1 MRINDRC
8 IRTLMGN
15 SRFKGGRSLCLSIIF
30 VFLTAIG
37 AQVGMA
43 ESTSVSDLV
52 RFAHSKAVYRNIA
65 GATTP
70 VPSPTPGSTPAAR
83 TFIPA
88 RGAPAAPSNL
98 IASAVSTRQ
107 INLAWTSNSNNATG
121 FYIERAPAA
130 TGPWERVVSVAA
142 NATSSGN
149 GPLVAATRYYY
160 RLMAYNS
167 KGNSAYSNVASATT
181 LTMLPAGAPGNLT
194 ATTGGSTRINLSW
207 TNNAGDPTGFKIERC
222 QGSACSGF
230 KEIATTEANVTSY
243 LNTDLSTSTS
253 YSYRVRA
260 YNSTED
266 SGYSNTATATTA
278 RDTIPP
284 ATPADLTATAVSPRK
299 INLHW
304 KSPADSGGSALAGYN
319 VFQAGVRI
327 ASPVTPYY
335 SVTGLAANTQ
345 YCYTVTA
352 YDKGGNVSDQS
363 APACATTQPAP
374 PSDDPPANEK

>member
-1 MRINDRC
+1 MRINDGC
-8 IRTLMGN
+8 LKTFIGN
-15 SRFKGGRSLCLSIIF
+15 LGFKGRGILCSIVIF
-30 VFLTAIG
+30 VSLPAIG

-43 ESTSVSDLV
+43 ESTSASDLGRLAYNKV
-52 RFAHSKAVYRNIA
+52 VYSKIT
-65 GATTP
+65 GAMMPT
-70 VPSPTPGSTPAAR
+70 PSPTPAPTPAR
-83 TFIPA
+83 TAIPA

-98 IASAVSTRQ
+98 IASAVSTSQ
-107 INLAWTSNSNNATG
+107 INLTWISNSNNATG
-121 FYIERAPAA
+121 FQVERALSA
-130 TGPWERVVSVAA
+130 TGPWKQVGT
-142 NATSSGN
+142 TSAITTSWASAGLSG
-149 GPLVAATRYYY
+149 PTTYYY
-160 RLMAYNS
+160 RVMAYKAGS
-167 KGNSAYSNVASATT
+167 NSAYSNVASATT
-181 LTMLPAGAPGNLT
+181 LTMLPAGAPSNLT
-194 ATTGGSTRINLSW
+194 ATTGGSTGINLSW

-230 KEIATTEANVTSY
+230 KEIATTAANVTSY

-260 YNSTED
+260 YNNTSESD
-266 SGYSNTATATTA
+266 YSNTATVMTA
-278 RDTIPP
+278 RDTLPP
-284 ATPADLTATAVSPRK
+284 ATPADLTAIVVSSRK

-335 SVTGLAANTQ
+335 SVTGLTANTQ

-363 APACATTQPAP
+363 APACATTKPAP
-374 PSDDPPANEK
+374 PSDDPPPNDK